1 MNLNPINSISE
12 AFKSIFDFFKISK
25 EKQLETFNL
34 FNYKKL
40 LKALEAA
47 EQYILTNENEAGA
60 NKELLLKKHRKEFFK
75 YNN

>member
-12 AFKSIFDFFKISK
+12 TFKSIFDFFKISK

-34 FNYKKL
+34 SNYKKL